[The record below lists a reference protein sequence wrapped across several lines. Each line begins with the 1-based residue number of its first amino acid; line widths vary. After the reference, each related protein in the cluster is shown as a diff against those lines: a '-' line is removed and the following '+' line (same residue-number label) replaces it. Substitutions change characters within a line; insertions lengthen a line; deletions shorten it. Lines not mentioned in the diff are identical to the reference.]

1 VSSRISIGDV
11 VIVEAD
17 SVSLISLAC

>member
-1 VSSRISIGDV
+1 MKLFAV

-17 SVSLISLAC
+17 SDYWRQNRNH